1 MHGGQGDHTS
11 HFTVGQ
17 PQCTNQLTTNVA
29 DVTPVW
35 GCVDGTANEGTENS
49 RDKLKNLKSKL
60 ASFGDF
66 NDQANQDWISR

>member
-17 PQCTNQLTTNVA
+17 PQCTNQLTTNVG

-35 GCVDGTANEGTENS
+35 GCVDAIANEGTENS
-49 RDKLKNLKSKL
+49 RD
-60 ASFGDF
+60 
-66 NDQANQDWISR
+66 